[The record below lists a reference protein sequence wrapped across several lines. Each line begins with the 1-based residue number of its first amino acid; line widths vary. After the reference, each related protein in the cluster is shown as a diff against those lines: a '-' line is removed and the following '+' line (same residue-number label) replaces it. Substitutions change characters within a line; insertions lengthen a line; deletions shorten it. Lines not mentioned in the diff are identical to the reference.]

1 MDVLQIVLETDR
13 QTLYFSVL
21 HTEDL
26 EAMISHMTA
35 SLKRIFPDSS
45 PGWVRLAVGSYQSQ
59 SQWLLKSQKT
69 LYVYYIQ
76 CVFLKILPKFTYSLM
91 NTGNNHRLYIKDVAT
106 TMSSAGFQRPVVA
119 QSELVHLWDLSFL
132 KSDLTHGRSVQLY

>member
-45 PGWVRLAVGSYQSQ
+45 PGWVRLAVGSYKSQ

-119 QSELVHLWDLSFL
+119 QS
-132 KSDLTHGRSVQLY
+132 K